1 VEQARLG
8 ELPMLS
14 LKHVPLEMLSTGI
27 SKLGRPTNI
36 ETSNL
41 SRRNT
46 LARDNC
52 RERWKSIHVA
62 ADTWNVCQLLLRLC
76 VLCVVQARGAVTWP
90 GHMTHVTN

>member
-14 LKHVPLEMLSTGI
+14 LKYVPLEMLSTGI

-52 RERWKSIHVA
+52 RER
-62 ADTWNVCQLLLRLC
+62 
-76 VLCVVQARGAVTWP
+76 
-90 GHMTHVTN
+90 